1 MAEEEPRGCLSRLAG
16 HQPIVQVLEAA
27 GVGPAASCA
36 GMVRGG
42 RVAIDGQVQH
52 DPRAR
57 ADPFRQQVTLDG
69 APLSLENACRY
80 LALNKPYGVLSSF
93 TDDEGRPTLA
103 DHVPVPGVYAAGRLD
118 LDSEGLLLLTGDGWL
133 IHRLSHPRYH
143 QPKTYLVQV
152 EGVPDWEALA
162 ALRRGVQ
169 VKGRQTAPAGVEMLD
184 EPPDLPPRP
193 VPIRER
199 QSIPTSWLRLVL
211 MEGRKRQVRH
221 MTAAVG
227 HPTLR
232 LVRAALGPIQLGDL
246 APGEWR
252 ELSPGELDALRKN
265 LSVAARQAGDAER
278 VRRRAS
284 RGGAGQSKS
293 KRQRRTQ

>member
-1 MAEEEPRGCLSRLAG
+1 MAEETHSCLSRLAG
-16 HQPIVQVLEAA
+16 RQPIVQVLAAA
-27 GVGPAASCA
+27 GAGPAESCA

-42 RVAIDGQVQH
+42 RVAIDGQVNR
-52 DPRAR
+52 DPQVRV
-57 ADPFRQQVTLDG
+57 DPFRQRLTLDG
-69 APLSLENACRY
+69 EPLSLENACRY

-93 TDDEGRPTLA
+93 TDPEGRPTLA
-103 DHVPVPGVYAAGRLD
+103 DYVAMPGVYAAGRLD

-152 EGVPDWEALA
+152 EGVPSQEALA
-162 ALRRGVQ
+162 ALRGGVE
-169 VKGRQTAPAGVEMLD
+169 VKGRQTAPASVQVLA

-199 QSIPTSWLRLVL
+199 QSIPTTWLRLVL
-211 MEGRKRQVRH
+211 REGRKRQVRH

-227 HPTLR
+227 LPTLR
-232 LVRAALGPIQLGDL
+232 LVRVAVGPIQLGEL

-252 ELSPGELDALRKN
+252 ELTPGELETLSKN
-265 LSVAARQAGDAER
+265 LSIVSRKAASAARRPAPAARSGR
-278 VRRRAS
+278 GRA
-284 RGGAGQSKS
+284 R
-293 KRQRRTQ
+293 KRDRAQ

>member
-1 MAEEEPRGCLSRLAG
+1 MGEESRSCLSPLAG
-16 HQPIVQVLEAA
+16 RQPIVHILEAA

-42 RVAIDGQVQH
+42 RVAVDGQVRR
-52 DPRAR
+52 DPQAR
-57 ADPFRQQVTLDG
+57 VDPFRQHVALDG
-69 APLSLENACRY
+69 EPLSLENACRY
-80 LALNKPYGVLSSF
+80 LALHKPYGVLSSF
-93 TDDEGRPTLA
+93 TDPEGRPTLA
-103 DHVPVPGVYAAGRLD
+103 DYVPVPGVYAAGRLD
-118 LDSEGLLLLTGDGWL
+118 LDSEGLVLLTGDGWL

-152 EGVPDWEALA
+152 EGVPGPEALA
-162 ALRRGVQ
+162 ALRAGVQ
-169 VKGRQTAPAGVEMLD
+169 VKDRQTAPAGVELLA

-199 QSIPTSWLRLVL
+199 QSIPTTWLRLVL
-211 MEGRKRQVRH
+211 REGRKRQVRH

-232 LVRAALGPIQLGDL
+232 LVRVAVGPIRLGDL

-252 ELSPGELDALRKN
+252 ELTSEELDALRKG
-265 LSVAARQAGDAER
+265 LSVAARAAMPGQGDAKGR
-278 VRRRAS
+278 SRKRRRA
-284 RGGAGQSKS
+284 Q
-293 KRQRRTQ
+293 

>member
-1 MAEEEPRGCLSRLAG
+1 MSEIEPRSCLSRLAG
-16 HQPIVQVLEAA
+16 RQPIVQVLESA
-27 GVGPAASCA
+27 GAGPAARCA

-42 RVAIDGQVQH
+42 RVAIDGRVNR
-52 DPRAR
+52 DPQAR
-57 ADPFRQQVTLDG
+57 ADPFRQQITLDG
-69 APLSLENACRY
+69 EPLSLENACRY

-93 TDDEGRPTLA
+93 TDPEGRPTLA
-103 DHVPVPGVYAAGRLD
+103 QYVPLPEVYAAGRLD

-152 EGVPDWEALA
+152 EGIPGQEALA
-162 ALRRGVQ
+162 ALRSGVE
-169 VKGRQTAPAGVEMLD
+169 VKGRQTAPASVAILA
-184 EPPDLPPRP
+184 EPPDLPARP

-199 QSIPTSWLRLVL
+199 ASIPTTWLRLVL
-211 MEGRKRQVRH
+211 AEGRKRQVRH

-232 LVRAALGPIQLGDL
+232 LVRVAIGPISLGDL

-252 ELSPGELDALRKN
+252 DLTPGELEALGKS
-265 LSVAARQAGDAER
+265 LSAAARQAASLQRKASPAPRSGKGR
-278 VRRRAS
+278 SRR
-284 RGGAGQSKS
+284 RGGAQ
-293 KRQRRTQ
+293 